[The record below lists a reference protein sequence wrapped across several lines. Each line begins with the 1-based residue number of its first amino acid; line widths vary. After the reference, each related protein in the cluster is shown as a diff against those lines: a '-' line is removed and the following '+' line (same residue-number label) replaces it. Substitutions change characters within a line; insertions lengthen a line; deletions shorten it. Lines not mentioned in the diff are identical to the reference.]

1 MDQDETELKSTEDAG
16 QLERRVIRDLKPC
29 PFCGGKAKLF
39 TDGLTAIMCSDC
51 SMTVSNY
58 ERSIIKLTDQWN
70 RRFSCDV

>member
-1 MDQDETELKSTEDAG
+1 MTEKQDDASSAPV
-16 QLERRVIRDLKPC
+16 ERRVIRDIKPC

-39 TDGLTAIMCSDC
+39 TDGLTAIICNDC

-70 RRFSCDV
+70 RRFNCDV